1 MAKQHIVFL
10 TPSEITTL
18 ANLCRV
24 SLKMGEDGSAYFQKL
39 AEDSKSA
46 MDKLLEKKAEIE
58 ADRK

>member
-1 MAKQHIVFL
+1 
-10 TPSEITTL
+10 
-18 ANLCRV
+18 
-24 SLKMGEDGSAYFQKL
+24 MGEDGSAYFQKL